1 MGEFEDDSA
10 LVATVLVARDS
21 TLIVPRPAFDR
32 LSIIGY
38 GLSDRCD
45 GGRILL
51 ADVESG
57 VSTRNLLLCSFARV
71 RFLVDGDLL
80 GSTLELRTRSSLSEE
95 ALSEYSYSEPLLDSE

>member
-10 LVATVLVARDS
+10 LVATVLVARDL

-51 ADVESG
+51 ADVEFG
-57 VSTRNLLLCSFARV
+57 VSTRNLLLCPFVRV
-71 RFLVDGDLL
+71 RFPLAGDLL
-80 GSTLELRTRSSLSEE
+80 GSGLELRTRSSLSEE